1 MDAQPKMTQSK
12 TTPFALHWTRRDT
25 LALLFVILL
34 AFTYRMVILAERAAA
49 PPEIS
54 AVDPLPEGGD
64 QRTYYQQALGFA
76 TGAFP
81 PRTFVYQPGMA
92 YYLRGVMLLTGSE
105 SLILLRVVGILL
117 AALNCGLMVIIG
129 WFATG
134 RRAAGFLAGGILA
147 IYPVA
152 AFYDT
157 DLVITSQAIILAS
170 VQLFGTIWLWRR
182 PQQWWGALL
191 LGLAAGAS
199 VVTRIEVAIFAPVF
213 SLWLLAVRRD
223 RRAFLQ
229 ITLATILAILIA
241 IPFVLHNRRG
251 GRDSFA
257 ITPFAEQE
265 LYENNNRDASGTSGN
280 AGPSNAAN
288 TTVDDY
294 LSYLRKD
301 IHLDPQRFFELQLYK
316 SAIFLSTHEPGNN
329 LNYQLNGIQA
339 SQALAWNPLNFPILL
354 AAFLFGS
361 AELFHKRK
369 WALGSLLLSASSAY
383 FSVVMFGA
391 VLARIIQPIHIILI
405 PAAAFGLLR
414 VQDAYKGSK
423 LRPLLL
429 RSLPIL
435 LFISLLNTAAIYGT
449 QHLPRDPVVN
459 ALPNGA
465 VAQHLMYDDVLELVG
480 WQLRDEYSPRNVLK
494 PFQPWV
500 VTLYWRLHQPVEFDY
515 SFSLKYLIDETELA
529 GIDHPL
535 GYIVYP
541 RIFTSEWQTGRIY
554 VEHVGLNVKGFDG
567 PFEQTG
573 RIVLRVYPERNWRN
587 LLPALDVNGNDQGEV
602 IISRPAIRRD
612 TGISEIEDDETQI
625 HFGEELTLRGWQ
637 IPESAYVGETVDI
650 LTAWRTGQQQIFR
663 SLTFSLHL
671 FQEDDPI
678 TNVDRIP
685 RAGTLET
692 FSLPPNYLFDDRIQF
707 ILPDTPGV
715 YDFRLCV
722 YESSSNER
730 LIASEGEHNCAYL
743 GEIHIV

>member
-1 MDAQPKMTQSK
+1 MMPTK
-12 TTPFALHWTRRDT
+12 TTQFLLHWTRKDT
-25 LALLFVILL
+25 LALLLVILL
-34 AFTYRMVILAERAAA
+34 AFSYRMIVLAERAAA

-54 AVDPLPEGGD
+54 AIDPLPVGGD

-76 TGAFP
+76 TGTFP
-81 PRTFVYQPGMA
+81 PRTFFYQPGIA
-92 YYLRGVMLLTGSE
+92 YYLRGLMLLTGSE

-117 AALNCGLMVIIG
+117 AALNCGLMVITG
-129 WFATG
+129 WLATG

-147 IYPVA
+147 IYPVT

-157 DLVITSQAIILAS
+157 DLVITSQAIILTS

-223 RRAFLQ
+223 RRSFLQ
-229 ITLATILAILIA
+229 ITLATILALLIA
-241 IPFVLHNRRG
+241 MPFVLHNRRG

-257 ITPFAEQE
+257 ITPLAEQE
-265 LYENNNRDASGTSGN
+265 IYENNNRDTSGTSGS
-280 AGPSNAAN
+280 AGPSNAAR

-329 LNYQLNGIQA
+329 LNYQLNGRQV
-339 SQALAWNPLNFPILL
+339 SQALAWNSLNFPILL
-354 AAFLFGS
+354 AAFLFGT

-369 WALGSLLLSASSAY
+369 WALGSLLLSASLAY
-383 FSVVMFGA
+383 FSVVMLGA
-391 VLARIIQPIHIILI
+391 VLARITQPIHIVFI

-414 VQDAYKGSK
+414 IWDVYHGSK

-429 RSLPIL
+429 RSLPL
-435 LFISLLNTAAIYGT
+435 LLCIGLLNTAATYGA

-459 ALPNGA
+459 TLPNGA
-465 VAQHLMYDDVLELVG
+465 VAQHLIYDDVLELVG

-500 VTLYWRLHQPVEFDY
+500 VTLYWRLHQPVEIDY
-515 SFSLKYLIDETELA
+515 SFSLKYLIGDSELTS
-529 GIDHPL
+529 IDYPL

-541 RIFTSEWQTGRIY
+541 RISTSEWQTGHIY
-554 VEHVGLNVKGFDG
+554 VEHVGLRVNHFNG

-573 RIVLRVYPERNWRN
+573 RILLRVYPEKEWQN
-587 LLPALDVNGNDQGEV
+587 LLPALDENGVDQGEIV
-602 IISRPAIRRD
+602 LSRPAIRR
-612 TGISEIEDDETQI
+612 GQGLSEIEADETHIQ
-625 HFGEELTLRGWQ
+625 FSDELILRAWR
-637 IPESAYVGETVDI
+637 IPDYATVGDTIEV
-650 LTAWRTGQQQIFR
+650 LTAWRTGERQIFR

-671 FQEDDPI
+671 HQGEESV
-678 TNVDRIP
+678 TNVDSIP
-685 RAGTLET
+685 RAGSLET
-692 FSLPPNYLFDDRIQF
+692 FSLPPDYLFDDRIQMT
-707 ILPDTPGV
+707 LPAEPGV
-715 YDFRLCV
+715 YGFRICV
-722 YESSSNER
+722 YESTSKER
-730 LIASEGEHNCAYL
+730 LIASDGEHNCVNL
-743 GEIHIV
+743 GDIHITD